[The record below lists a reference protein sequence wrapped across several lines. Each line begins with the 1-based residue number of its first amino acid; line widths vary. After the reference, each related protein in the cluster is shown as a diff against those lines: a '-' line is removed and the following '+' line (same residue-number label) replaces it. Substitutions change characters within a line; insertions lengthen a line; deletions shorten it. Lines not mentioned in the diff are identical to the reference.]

1 MNAPTPEELGAVAGA
16 LGTTE
21 FLIEKDWHVVQ
32 VLALITHIEFDGVTT
47 VFSGGTSL
55 SKAHNAIR
63 RFSEDIDFRCTLRVS
78 PETSANQRRVLRRAY
93 FNHVKSSL
101 DQGGYRVIDEHVR
114 DEYRSFQLA
123 IEYPTIIV
131 RSADEVLRPHIQLEI
146 SFHPPVL
153 PAVEQTISS
162 FVGQGR
168 RAAAEIPVINCTD
181 LVETGADKFS
191 ALVWRLTSA
200 HLGKRAD
207 AYKPELMRH
216 VHDLAAIE
224 TELMERKVEFLRLA
238 IQSIQSDLQRGDL
251 EDVGDIVQIVTI
263 FMTAIEARDPLPD
276 DYNAFIGNYVFA
288 PQAQRITYL
297 EARDAVIRLSK
308 IVIASYD

>member
-1 MNAPTPEELGAVAGA
+1 LNAPTPEELGAVAGA

-32 VLALITHIEFDGVTT
+32 VLALITHIEFDDVTT

-131 RSADEVLRPHIQLEI
+131 RSADEVLRPHIQLEM

-153 PAVEQTISS
+153 PAVEQSIFS
-162 FVGQGR
+162 FTGQGHR
-168 RAAAEIPVINCTD
+168 VATD
-181 LVETGADKFS
+181 EGHRSKYSVT
-191 ALVWRLTSA
+191 LT
-200 HLGKRAD
+200 K
-207 AYKPELMRH
+207 
-216 VHDLAAIE
+216 
-224 TELMERKVEFLRLA
+224 
-238 IQSIQSDLQRGDL
+238 
-251 EDVGDIVQIVTI
+251 
-263 FMTAIEARDPLPD
+263 
-276 DYNAFIGNYVFA
+276 
-288 PQAQRITYL
+288 
-297 EARDAVIRLSK
+297 
-308 IVIASYD
+308 